1 MKILERNMQFGKFSV
16 LVELNDG
23 NGMRLQFETS
33 PSDAE
38 ALVKAQEIY
47 DRQITEQAYNV
58 IETVQFNI
66 LNHIELLKDF
76 VQKIKATPTVTLT
89 QYNTWLA
96 TKQWWEASII
106 RYFVFILAT
115 KLAEKNGLTLTNLT
129 ETTVLQKLRDW
140 IVVTDLKTIGKV
152 IGYGTSND

>member
-1 MKILERNMQFGKFSV
+1 MKILERNIQFGKYSV
-16 LVELNDG
+16 LFELNDG
-23 NGMRLQFETS
+23 NGLRLQFDYDPT
-33 PSDAE
+33 DIQ
-38 ALVKAQEIY
+38 ALAQAQAVY
-47 DRQITEQAYNV
+47 DRQVAEQAYNT

-76 VQKIKATPTVTLT
+76 VQKIKATPTVTLA

-96 TKQWWEASII
+96 TKQWWEAAII